1 MHMNQVHILYILYFQ
16 WLNMFQLGI
25 SNMMKL
31 YYYLNKYL
39 LDNEGTV
46 QIQELGNMIR
56 LNIQYNS

>member
-46 QIQELGNMIR
+46 
-56 LNIQYNS
+56 